1 MRKIEDTV
9 YPGNVGKKINE
20 KVKAVLERNCGWQD
34 VKKISN
40 IHSGQQQ
47 DFDKEGWTI
56 QDILAMKYAPVSSAD
71 VERSF
76 SKLKYLSSDRRLNF
90 TVDNIAAHLILLYNK

>member
-1 MRKIEDTV
+1 MEDTV

-47 DFDKEGWTI
+47 DFDKEWMDYSRHPGHEI
-56 QDILAMKYAPVSSAD
+56 CPGV
-71 VERSF
+71 VG
-76 SKLKYLSSDRRLNF
+76 RR
-90 TVDNIAAHLILLYNK
+90 

>member
-56 QDILAMKYAPVSSAD
+56 QDILAMKYVPVSSAD
-71 VERSF
+71 VD
-76 SKLKYLSSDRRLNF
+76 KRLNF